1 MKKNIQLLLF
11 LLITGFCLAGC
22 GDDVEEAIVSTTP
35 PLTSYRPGDNFLADS
50 MFWEN
55 MDRDQLRLDW
65 REGSNIFCHFNYETM
80 RLFMGTILG
89 FRNDSIFVRD
99 NISCESN
106 SIVAYPIH
114 FGEDEVTLYNFNGK
128 KEDTYRPKK

>member
-35 PLTSYRPGDNFLADS
+35 PLKPYRPGDNFLTDS
-50 MFWEN
+50 AFWEN
-55 MDRDQLRLDW
+55 EDRDQLFMSW
-65 REGSNIFCHFNYETM
+65 SEESKSFCHFNYETM
-80 RLFMGTILG
+80 RLFMGIILG

-99 NISCESN
+99 DVSCESN
-106 SIVAYPIH
+106 KIVAYPIR